1 MLKNRRSAATG
12 MAGALVVLLTG
23 CAASSAQQRHLPAPA
38 DVVATVGS
46 TSITLAQV
54 DEKALQQSTGNF
66 GAMKL
71 AQALF
76 EARRIAAEELIEDE
90 LLAQDAKTRKLDQ
103 ATLIQREITAKVA
116 EPTEA
121 EAALWYQQNQSRL
134 QGASLEVV
142 SPPAAHAGRASEI
155 SGRFASEDCDPHRAR
170 AAAAGH
176 RES

>member
-1 MLKNRRSAATG
+1 
-12 MAGALVVLLTG
+12 
-23 CAASSAQQRHLPAPA
+23 
-38 DVVATVGS
+38 
-46 TSITLAQV
+46 
-54 DEKALQQSTGNF
+54 
-66 GAMKL
+66 MKL

-134 QGASLEVV
+134 QGASLEQARTAIK
-142 SPPAAHAGRASEI
+142 SYLLQQRTLAARQKYLDGL
-155 SGRFASEDCDPHRAR
+155 RAR
-170 AAAAGH
+170 IATRIVLEATTCVRPNASFPTGFAMSLSCNRLGI
-176 RES
+176 RS